1 MKHPNFIPLILIC
14 FVSLTMFAIA
24 CKTGSNVA
32 DSDVEISGQITD
44 RENATPLKE
53 AIITNNTTKKSVLSD
68 SLGRFRIVCEKGDSI
83 NISYVGLLSQT
94 IPVNPKDSVEW
105 NISMCE
111 YGPIIEPALQKSY
124 STNDKLKMVIVNPD
138 ALEMPVDSIVVEMIN
153 SADEE
158 AIFGEWYNIEKK
170 INGQW
175 VNVTYNEKV
184 NKQIDNGIAI
194 VFSAIAYILP
204 PHQSQLYVN
213 PTKVYNQMIIP
224 GEYRLSKTFSYP
236 PYPTEKS
243 DTVYVEFEIQ

>member
-1 MKHPNFIPLILIC
+1 MKHSNSIPLILIC

-44 RENATPLKE
+44 KENATPLKE

-68 SLGRFRIVCEKGDSI
+68 SLGHFRILCEKGDSI

-94 IPVNPKDSVEW
+94 IPVNPNDSVEW
-105 NISMCE
+105 HISMCE

-170 INGQW
+170 LMDSGSMLHIMKKSISKLTM
-175 VNVTYNEKV
+175 VLRLYLVLLL
-184 NKQIDNGIAI
+184 IA
-194 VFSAIAYILP
+194 F

-243 DTVYVEFEIQ
+243 DTAYVEFEIL